1 MFGEEIGGG
10 QGKRTGR
17 RVISTEPLRV
27 EASFED
33 MTRLL
38 GLDGVNI
45 GSYVATTKPDGSLF
59 GQGEGIYSSL
69 GGDMATWKAIGTGS
83 FGPDGSVRYRG
94 SLSFTT
100 TAPKLAS
107 LNATPTVFDFTVDA
121 QGNTRSQFWAWK

>member
-17 RVISTEPLRV
+17 RVIGTEPLKV

-33 MTRLL
+33 STSLL

-45 GSYVATTKPDGSLF
+45 GTYVATTKPDGSLL
-59 GQGEGIYSSL
+59 GSGEGIYATPS
-69 GGDMATWKAIGTGS
+69 GDMATWKAIGTGS
-83 FGPDGSVRYRG
+83 FSPDGGVRYRG

-107 LNATPTVFDFTVDA
+107 LNSTPTVFDFTIDA
-121 QGNTRSQFWAWK
+121 QGNTKSHFWAWN